1 MGLIRAIVGAASST
15 LKDEWLEYFY
25 CDRMPDNVIMR
36 RGVPSNNKNNNGNEN
51 VITNGSKIVVGEDQC
66 LLVVADGKIVDFTA
80 EAGRYTFDKGTEPS
94 MLYGGFGK
102 GLIESFKTMGS
113 RFTTAGNVNHDHR
126 IYFVN
131 MRDLIGNKFGT
142 PNPVPFRDSE
152 FGLTVDI
159 KCFGEYVMKVSD
171 PIKFYT
177 SLGGAVDGDY
187 VINDKLRS
195 QFDTDFMQA
204 FQPALYQVALQRVS
218 YDMLPGAV
226 TQITEAVKNELS
238 KVWDDNGL
246 TVARVS
252 VGGVTPTEESANAV
266 KAAQQ
271 DRLYAMNP
279 EMKGSRANRAAS
291 EAMVGAANNANG
303 AMAGFMGMGMMNQGG
318 AMFGANLSEQSQSNG
333 AMAGV
338 AVPGYNGY
346 QPATPQQEP
355 VEEVAEAPVEEPK
368 LVKDEPEVQTT
379 EEVAETKEAPTAKFC
394 VNCGEPV
401 NGNFCQNCGTK
412 VE

>member
-36 RGVPSNNKNNNGNEN
+36 KGTPNNTKNNRGNEN
-51 VITNGSKIVVGEDQC
+51 IITNGSKIVVGEDQC
-66 LLVVADGKIVDFTA
+66 LIVVSDGKIVDFTA

-113 RFTTAGNVNHDHR
+113 RFTTAGNPNHDQR
-126 IYFVN
+126 IYFIN
-131 MRDLIGNKFGT
+131 TRDLIGNKFGT
-142 PNPVPFRDSE
+142 PNPIPFRDSE
-152 FGLTVDI
+152 FGVTVDI
-159 KCFGEYVMKVSD
+159 RVHGEYVMKVTD

-177 SLGGAVDGDY
+177 SLGGSVDGDY
-187 VINDKLRS
+187 VIDEKLRS

-204 FQPALYQVALQRVS
+204 LQPALYNVALQKVS

-226 TQITEAVKNELS
+226 KQITSAVQEELINT
-238 KVWDDNGL
+238 WGENGL
-246 TVARVS
+246 GVARVS
-252 VGGVTPTEESANAV
+252 IGGVTPTEESANVV
-266 KAAQQ
+266 KQAQQ

-318 AMFGANLSEQSQSNG
+318 AMFGANISQQSQ
-333 AMAGV
+333 AGMVMGEMNV
-338 AVPGYNGY
+338 AGYDGIQA
-346 QPATPQQEP
+346 QPTQPIEQ
-355 VEEVAEAPVEEPK
+355 AEAPVEEPTIT
-368 LVKDEPEVQTT
+368 KDEGEEPEIK
-379 EEVAETKEAPTAKFC
+379 ADAPTGKFC
-394 VNCGEPV
+394 TNCGEPV
-401 NGNFCQNCGTK
+401 SGNFCTNCGTK

>member
-36 RGVPSNNKNNNGNEN
+36 RGVYKNSKNNNGNEN
-51 VITNGSKIVVGEDQC
+51 IITNGSKIVVGEDQC
-66 LLVVADGKIVDFTA
+66 LIVVADGKIVDFTA

-102 GLIESFKTMGS
+102 GLIESFKTAGS
-113 RFTTAGNVNHDHR
+113 RFTTAGNPNHDQR
-126 IYFVN
+126 IYFIN

-152 FGLTVDI
+152 FGLTIDI

-177 SLGGAVDGDY
+177 SLGGSVEGDY
-187 VINDKLRS
+187 VIDDKLRS

-226 TQITEAVKNELS
+226 NQITEAVKNELD
-238 KVWDDNGL
+238 KTWGDNGI

-252 VGGVTPTEESANAV
+252 IGGVTPTEESANAV
-266 KAAQQ
+266 KMAQQ

-318 AMFGANLSEQSQSNG
+318 AMFGANISEQSQMNG
-333 AMAGV
+333 AMTGV

-346 QPATPQQEP
+346 QPPVQEP
-355 VEEVAEAPVEEPK
+355 VQTEAPVEETPQEEVK
-368 LVKDEPEVQTT
+368 LVKDEEPAVEVKEETT
-379 EEVAETKEAPTAKFC
+379 SPAGAKFC

-401 NGNFCQNCGTK
+401 SGNFCTNCGTK

>member
-36 RGVPSNNKNNNGNEN
+36 RGEYKNEKNNHGNEN
-51 VITNGSKIVVGEDQC
+51 IITNGSKIVVGEDQC
-66 LLVVADGKIVDFTA
+66 LIVVADGKIVDFTA

-102 GLIESFKTMGS
+102 GLVESFKTMGS
-113 RFTTAGNVNHDHR
+113 RFTTAGNPNHDQR
-126 IYFVN
+126 IYFIN

-152 FGLTVDI
+152 FGLTIDI

-171 PIKFYT
+171 PIKFYV
-177 SLGGAVDGDY
+177 SLGGSVDGDY
-187 VINDKLRS
+187 VIDDKLRS

-204 FQPALYQVALQRVS
+204 FQPALYQVALQKVS

-226 TQITEAVKNELS
+226 NQITEAVKNELS
-238 KVWDDNGL
+238 NTWGENGL
-246 TVARVS
+246 TVSRVS
-252 VGGVTPTEESANAV
+252 IGGVTPTEESANSV
-266 KAAQQ
+266 KMAQQ

-318 AMFGANLSEQSQSNG
+318 AMFGANISEQSQMNG
-333 AMAGV
+333 AMTGV
-338 AVPGYNGY
+338 VTPGYNGY
-346 QPATPQQEP
+346 QPPVQEAVP
-355 VEEVAEAPVEEPK
+355 VEEAPQEEVK
-368 LVKDEPEVQTT
+368 IVKDEAPAVQEETT
-379 EEVAETKEAPTAKFC
+379 EAPKAKFC

-401 NGNFCQNCGTK
+401 TGKFCQNCGTK

>member
-36 RGVPSNNKNNNGNEN
+36 RGVYKNEKNNHGNEN
-51 VITNGSKIVVGEDQC
+51 IITNGSKIVVGEDQC
-66 LLVVADGKIVDFTA
+66 LIVVADGKIVDFTA

-102 GLIESFKTMGS
+102 GLVESFKTMGS
-113 RFTTAGNVNHDHR
+113 RFTTAGNPNHDQR
-126 IYFVN
+126 IYFIN

-152 FGLTVDI
+152 FGLTIDI

-171 PIKFYT
+171 PIKFYV
-177 SLGGAVDGDY
+177 SLGGSVDGDY
-187 VINDKLRS
+187 VIDDKLRS

-226 TQITEAVKNELS
+226 NQITEAVKNELD
-238 KVWDDNGL
+238 KTWGDNGI

-252 VGGVTPTEESANAV
+252 IGGVTPTEESANAV
-266 KAAQQ
+266 KMAQQ

-303 AMAGFMGMGMMNQGG
+303 AMTGFMGMGMMNQGG
-318 AMFGANLSEQSQSNG
+318 AMFGANISEQSQMNG

-346 QPATPQQEP
+346 QPPVQEP
-355 VEEVAEAPVEEPK
+355 VQTEAPVEEAPQEEVK
-368 LVKDEPEVQTT
+368 LVKDEEPAVEVKEETT
-379 EEVAETKEAPTAKFC
+379 SPAGAKFC
-394 VNCGEPV
+394 VNCGESV
-401 NGNFCQNCGTK
+401 NGNFCTNCVTK

>member
-1 MGLIRAIVGAASST
+1 MGLIRAVVGAASST

-36 RGVPSNNKNNNGNEN
+36 KGTPNNTKNNNGSDNI
-51 VITNGSKIVVGEDQC
+51 ITNGSKIVVGEDQC
-66 LLVVADGKIVDFTA
+66 LIVVSDGKIVDFTA

-102 GLIESFKTMGS
+102 GLIESFKTFGS
-113 RFTTAGNVNHDHR
+113 RFTTAGNPNHDQR

-131 MRDLIGNKFGT
+131 TRDLIGNKFGT
-142 PNPVPFRDSE
+142 PNPIPFRDSE
-152 FGLTVDI
+152 FGVTVDI
-159 KCFGEYVMKVSD
+159 RVHGEYVMKVTD

-177 SLGGAVDGDY
+177 SLGGSVEGDY
-187 VINDKLRS
+187 VIDEKLRS

-204 FQPALYQVALQRVS
+204 LQPALYNVALQRVS

-226 TQITEAVKNELS
+226 TQITDAIKEELI
-238 KVWDDNGL
+238 KTWGDNGL
-246 TVARVS
+246 SVARVS
-252 VGGVTPTEESANAV
+252 IGSATPTEESANVV
-266 KAAQQ
+266 KQAQQ

-318 AMFGANLSEQSQSNG
+318 AMFGANMSEQSQSSMAMG
-333 AMAGV
+333 AMNVAGYD
-338 AVPGYNGY
+338 AI
-346 QPATPQQEP
+346 QPQPQQ
-355 VEEVAEAPVEEPK
+355 APVEEPE
-368 LVKDEPEVQTT
+368 VPTQEPTITKDEESEVK
-379 EEVAETKEAPTAKFC
+379 VEADTAAPAGKFC

-401 NGNFCQNCGTK
+401 NGNFCTNCGTK

>member
-36 RGVPSNNKNNNGNEN
+36 RGVYKNSKNNNGNEN
-51 VITNGSKIVVGEDQC
+51 IITNGSKIVVGEDQC
-66 LLVVADGKIVDFTA
+66 LIVVADGKIVDFTA

-102 GLIESFKTMGS
+102 GLIESFKTAGS
-113 RFTTAGNVNHDHR
+113 RFTTAGNPNHDQR
-126 IYFVN
+126 IYFIN

-152 FGLTVDI
+152 FGLTIDI

-177 SLGGAVDGDY
+177 SLGGSVEGDY
-187 VINDKLRS
+187 VIDDKLRS

-226 TQITEAVKNELS
+226 NQITEAVKNELD
-238 KVWDDNGL
+238 KTWGDNGI

-252 VGGVTPTEESANAV
+252 IGGVTPTEESANAV
-266 KAAQQ
+266 KMAQQ

-318 AMFGANLSEQSQSNG
+318 AMFGANISEQSQMNG
-333 AMAGV
+333 AMTGV

-346 QPATPQQEP
+346 QPP
-355 VEEVAEAPVEEPK
+355 VQGPVQTEAPVEETPQEEVK
-368 LVKDEPEVQTT
+368 LVKDEEPAVEVKEETT
-379 EEVAETKEAPTAKFC
+379 SPAGAKFC

-401 NGNFCQNCGTK
+401 SGNFCTNCGTK

>member
-36 RGVPSNNKNNNGNEN
+36 KGTPNNTKNNRGNEN
-51 VITNGSKIVVGEDQC
+51 IITNGSKIVVGEDQC
-66 LLVVADGKIVDFTA
+66 LIVVSDGKIVDFTA

-113 RFTTAGNVNHDHR
+113 RFTTAGNPNHDQR
-126 IYFVN
+126 IYFIN
-131 MRDLIGNKFGT
+131 TRDLIGNKFGT
-142 PNPVPFRDSE
+142 PNPIPFRDSE
-152 FGLTVDI
+152 FGVTVDI
-159 KCFGEYVMKVSD
+159 RVHGEYVMKVTD

-177 SLGGAVDGDY
+177 SLGGSVDGDY
-187 VINDKLRS
+187 VIDEKLRS

-204 FQPALYQVALQRVS
+204 LQPALYNVALQKVS

-226 TQITEAVKNELS
+226 KQITSAVQEELINT
-238 KVWDDNGL
+238 WGENGL
-246 TVARVS
+246 GVARVS
-252 VGGVTPTEESANAV
+252 IGGVTPTEESANMI
-266 KAAQQ
+266 KGAQQ

-279 EMKGSRANRAAS
+279 AMQGSRANKAAS

-318 AMFGANLSEQSQSNG
+318 AMFGANISQQSQ
-333 AMAGV
+333 AGMVMGEMNV
-338 AVPGYNGY
+338 AGYDGIQAQPTQPIEQAEVP
-346 QPATPQQEP
+346 TQEP
-355 VEEVAEAPVEEPK
+355 TIT
-368 LVKDEPEVQTT
+368 KDEESEVK
-379 EEVAETKEAPTAKFC
+379 VEADTAAPAGKFC

-401 NGNFCQNCGTK
+401 NGNFCTNCGTK